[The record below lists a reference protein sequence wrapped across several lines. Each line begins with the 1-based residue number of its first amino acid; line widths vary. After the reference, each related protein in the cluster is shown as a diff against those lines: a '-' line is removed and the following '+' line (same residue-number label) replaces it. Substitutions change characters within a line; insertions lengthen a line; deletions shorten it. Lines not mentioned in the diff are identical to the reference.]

1 MIEMTQAKDA
11 ISKGVKKEEFEAVL
25 GHPLDPL
32 EQAQWADAEKE
43 VAQAALRPR
52 NLTKKL
58 PSLVSRVTKKQL
70 QEEIWRQHG
79 LATGV
84 CNFFDCSYS
93 QYKFAIEK
101 FKLQD
106 VEAKAKQNL
115 ADLAEN
121 AIFRVLSTS
130 QDDKL
135 VMDAAKFVLKTLGKQ
150 RGWGEGPQTA
160 IQINAENVDLQQ
172 IFGIQN
178 KDEGSK

>member
-1 MIEMTQAKDA
+1 MIEMNQAKDA

-52 NLTKKL
+52 KLTKKL

-70 QEEIWRQHG
+70 EEEIWRQHG

-106 VEAKAKQNL
+106 VVNKARASL
-115 ADLAEN
+115 ADLAEK
-121 AIFRVLSTS
+121 AIFNVLSTTN
-130 QDDKL
+130 DDKL
-135 VMDAAKFVLKTLGKQ
+135 RLDAAKFVLKTLGKE

-160 IQINAENVDLQQ
+160 VQINAENVDLKQ
-172 IFGIQN
+172 IFGIQE
-178 KDEGSK
+178 KEEK